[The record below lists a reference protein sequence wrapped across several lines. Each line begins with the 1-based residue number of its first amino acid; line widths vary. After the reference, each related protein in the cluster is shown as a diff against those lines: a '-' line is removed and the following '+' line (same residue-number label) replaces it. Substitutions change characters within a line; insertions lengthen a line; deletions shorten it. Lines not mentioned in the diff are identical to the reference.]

1 MGKAYNLLAARI
13 RLLEKQTY
21 CELDSYLQHSAIRRH
36 AFLCEVL
43 QHNVHH
49 PSHAAT
55 LARPMVG
62 DQVYR
67 SSRRLFRNAGKERHV
82 VFEQE
87 ARTPLSSDGV
97 ICARRWRRT
106 RLRADAPEFLPSASD
121 VPPVCA
127 IAAYR
132 SEPVRH
138 TRSGSGLDM
147 AGIERLSWSGAT
159 ENDSSDYSGMI
170 DCSEPSVLPPYVPS
184 VLNDSVS
191 EFLCPVVHELCALC
205 YTHDQLLRA
214 IEHKN
219 EKIFDMQVLTGALAT
234 SVSDSDLAA
243 LALRV
248 ESLENTIDE
257 QINAV
262 RDDVTTSQATH
273 CEKIE
278 EWMCKVPRLDEFSA
292 QLDALRLSLS
302 THQSETVTRVRTLV
316 QDGAEAQRAYL
327 ENAVATVQR
336 CVVDPAPATVSRWV
350 EQPLSALWDDCQQL
364 IDKHVSQTNE
374 FLSATREGI
383 LMEAHVLLSNV
394 SADIAVLR
402 DSAVFVQ
409 KYKTECAESSM
420 LRCSVNHICEE
431 LAALASAIE
440 KVAFHDEAIH
450 EQRAASAGQEEAMQQ
465 MAGLLSEMVARSPSQ
480 IANCVAKTMTS
491 FIESD
496 LIETRIRLVLSMLGR
511 DGTRAVPAPL
521 PAAGGPG
528 SGSHQLRRASSDSD
542 SDGAGHLFDDNGS
555 LDRSW
560 VDIDGARW
568 SP

>member
-1 MGKAYNLLAARI
+1 
-13 RLLEKQTY
+13 
-21 CELDSYLQHSAIRRH
+21 
-36 AFLCEVL
+36 
-43 QHNVHH
+43 
-49 PSHAAT
+49 
-55 LARPMVG
+55 MVG

-132 SEPVRH
+132 SVPVRHTRSGSGSEVAAIAAFRSEPHGGH

-147 AGIERLSWSGAT
+147 AGIERLSWSGVT
-159 ENDSSDYSGMI
+159 ENGSSDYYGMI

-316 QDGAEAQRAYL
+316 QDGAEAQRAFL
-327 ENAVATVQR
+327 ANAVATVQR

-409 KYKTECAESSM
+409 KYKTEFAESSM
-420 LRCSVNHICEE
+420 LRCSVNHISEE
-431 LAALASAIE
+431 LAAHASAIE

-450 EQRAASAGQEEAMQQ
+450 EQRAAFAGQEEAMQQ

-480 IANCVAKTMTS
+480 IANCVAKAMTS

-511 DGTRAVPAPL
+511 GGTRAVPAPL
-521 PAAGGPG
+521 SAAGGPG

-560 VDIDGARW
+560 VDIDGTRW